1 MPMGVQRSVTEW
13 DPVMQD
19 YTASSVE
26 KTDILPVGVKK
37 KKMIIN
43 SRIEVH
49 EDLSGDTR
57 PQVRKKQPSSI
68 QITLSRYEGCSS
80 KDVPK
85 IPRKECIVKNGVK
98 IKYLWSI
105 LCELPGIKSIHCK
118 KEWLRRKLICVEN
131 YPPKHLSHASLVNL
145 GTRFLLRG

>member
-1 MPMGVQRSVTEW
+1 MPIVVQQSIRR
-13 DPVMQD
+13 PGPMILGCI
-19 YTASSVE
+19 ASSVE

-49 EDLSGDTR
+49 EDLRGDTR

-68 QITLSRYEGCSS
+68 QITLSGYEGCSS

-85 IPRKECIVKNGVK
+85 IQRKEWIVKNGVK
-98 IKYLWSI
+98 IEYL
-105 LCELPGIKSIHCK
+105 
-118 KEWLRRKLICVEN
+118 
-131 YPPKHLSHASLVNL
+131 
-145 GTRFLLRG
+145 